1 MEDCKE
7 TTDFDEFSIYNPS
20 VLERAY
26 INIAY
31 KRKAKKVRLVDIANP
46 SRDDPRGTII

>member
-20 VLERAY
+20 VLERAF
-26 INIAY
+26 NIAY
-31 KRKAKKVRLVDIANP
+31 KRKAKKVRLVNIANP
-46 SRDDPRGTII
+46 SGDDPGGTII

>member
-1 MEDCKE
+1 MEDYKG
-7 TTDFDEFSIYNPS
+7 TTDFNEFSIYNPS

-31 KRKAKKVRLVDIANP
+31 KRKAKKVRLVNIANP
-46 SRDDPRGTII
+46 SRDDPGGTII